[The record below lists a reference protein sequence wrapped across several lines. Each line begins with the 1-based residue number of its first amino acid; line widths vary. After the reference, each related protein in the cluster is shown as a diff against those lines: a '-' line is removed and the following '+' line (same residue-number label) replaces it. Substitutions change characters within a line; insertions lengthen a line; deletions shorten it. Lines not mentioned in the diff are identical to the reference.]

1 MSVRKSWAQ
10 EMESAFLYEVLADSD
25 SSPERRALFTQ
36 LAGEAKAQAAI
47 WAAEARKIA
56 GETPEGFRPSARA
69 RFVAVLIRRLGPERL
84 RSVLAGMKVR
94 GMSVYRG
101 LPGPSGHAMP
111 HSVEEVG
118 RSHRDHGGGDNLRPV
133 VFGASDGL
141 VSNLCLILGV
151 AGASASS
158 HTVLITGVAGLLA
171 GAFSMAA
178 GEYVSV
184 RSQREMFEHQIGAER
199 DELRQYPEQEAAE
212 LSLIYQARGLA
223 KQDADRAAAHLIAD
237 PDRALDTLAREELG
251 LDPGGLGL
259 PVGAALSSFAS
270 FAIGAAVPLVPFVLA
285 AGRGALGASVIL
297 TAVALFGIGCAI
309 SLFTGRGALRSGAR
323 MLLIGGAAGAVTYAI
338 GRLVGGVVA

>member
-1 MSVRKSWAQ
+1 
-10 EMESAFLYEVLADSD
+10 
-25 SSPERRALFTQ
+25 
-36 LAGEAKAQAAI
+36 
-47 WAAEARKIA
+47 
-56 GETPEGFRPSARA
+56 
-69 RFVAVLIRRLGPERL
+69 
-84 RSVLAGMKVR
+84 
-94 GMSVYRG
+94 
-101 LPGPSGHAMP
+101 MP

-118 RSHRDHGGGDNLRPV
+118 RRHRDQGAGDNLRPA

-151 AGASASS
+151 AGASASN
-158 HTVLITGVAGLLA
+158 HTVLITGVAGLMA

-212 LSLIYQARGLA
+212 LSLIYQARGLS
-223 KQDADRAAAHLIAD
+223 KGDADRAATHLIAD

-251 LDPGGLGL
+251 LDPGALGS
-259 PVGAALSSFAS
+259 PTGAALSSFAS
-270 FAIGAAVPLVPFVLA
+270 FALGAAVPLAPFLLA
-285 AGRGALGASVIL
+285 MGRGALGASVLL

-323 MLLIGGAAGAVTYAI
+323 MLLIGGAAGGVTYAI
-338 GRLVGGVVA
+338 GRLVGGAVG

>member
-1 MSVRKSWAQ
+1 
-10 EMESAFLYEVLADSD
+10 MESAYLYEVLADSD
-25 SSPERRALFTQ
+25 SSSERRALFRQ
-36 LAGEAKAQAAI
+36 LAGEAKSQAGI
-47 WAAEARKIA
+47 WAAELQKIA

-69 RFVAVLIRRLGPERL
+69 RFVAALVRRLGPQRL
-84 RSVLAGMKVR
+84 RSVLSGMKVR
-94 GMSVYRG
+94 GMSVYRN

-118 RSHRDHGGGDNLRPV
+118 RRHRDHGSSDNLRPA

-141 VSNLCLILGV
+141 VSNVCLILGV

-178 GEYVSV
+178 GEFVSV
-184 RSQREMFEHQIGAER
+184 QSQREMFEHQISAER

-223 KQDADRAAAHLIAD
+223 KPDADRASSHLIAD

-251 LDPGGLGL
+251 LDPGGLGS

-270 FAIGAAVPLVPFVLA
+270 FAVGAAVPLVPFVLT
-285 AGRGALGASVIL
+285 AGPRALGGSVIL
-297 TAVALFGIGCAI
+297 TAIALFGIGCAI

-323 MLLIGGAAGAVTYAI
+323 MLLIGGAAGGVTYAI
-338 GRLVGGVVA
+338 GRLVGGVV

>member
-10 EMESAFLYEVLADSD
+10 EMESAYLYEVLADSD
-25 SSPERRALFTQ
+25 SSPERRALFAQ

-47 WAAEARKIA
+47 WAAEVRKIA

-69 RFVAVLIRRLGPERL
+69 RFVAILVRRLGPERL
-84 RSVLAGMKVR
+84 QSVLAGMKVR

-101 LPGPSGHAMP
+101 LPGPGDHPMP

-118 RSHRDHGGGDNLRPV
+118 RRHRDQGAGDNLRPA

-151 AGASASS
+151 AGAKATG

-212 LSLIYQARGLA
+212 LSLIYQARGLSKA
-223 KQDADRAAAHLIAD
+223 DADRAATHLIAD

-251 LDPGGLGL
+251 LDPAALGS
-259 PVGAALSSFAS
+259 PTGAALSSFAS
-270 FAIGAAVPLVPFVLA
+270 FALGAAVPLAPFLLA
-285 AGRGALGASVIL
+285 AGRGTLGASVLL

-309 SLFTGRGALRSGAR
+309 SLFTGQGALRSGAR
-323 MLLIGGAAGAVTYAI
+323 MLLIGGAAGGVTYAI
-338 GRLVGGVVA
+338 GRLVGNAV